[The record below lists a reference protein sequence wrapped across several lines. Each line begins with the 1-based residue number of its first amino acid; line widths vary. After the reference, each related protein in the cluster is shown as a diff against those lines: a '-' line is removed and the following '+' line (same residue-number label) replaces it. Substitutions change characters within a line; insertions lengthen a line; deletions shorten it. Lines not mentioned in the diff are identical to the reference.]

1 MRILSALLISLA
13 LLLPRPAWSAD
24 QTTLVRY
31 ATDGLI
37 DYPLALLEKSL
48 QASEEKYGPYRLQRS
63 DMSPSQGRV
72 RQLVTDGALLDV
84 MFIMSSEEVESE
96 MLVVPFPL
104 MRGLLGYRVMMTT
117 PENLAALEAV
127 KSLEDLQQYVA
138 IQGGDWAD
146 TDILR
151 ANQLSVITTSDMV
164 SMMRM
169 LKAGRVDY
177 FPRGVAE
184 IWEELQLPI
193 AEGLVANKKVVLRYT
208 GPYYIA
214 VSKRRPLL
222 QERILYGLMQL
233 HESGEFE
240 RFLRQRPEMSRA
252 LSFLEQGD
260 YRVIDLASPFQLPS
274 IQQVPSELW
283 YQPAL
288 EKSR

>member
-84 MFIMSSEEVESE
+84 MFVMSSEEVESE

-127 KSLEDLQQYVA
+127 KSLEDLQPYVA

-184 IWEELQLPI
+184 IWEELKLPL

-252 LSFLEQGD
+252 LSFLEHSD
-260 YRVIDLASPFQLPS
+260 YQIIDLTSPFTLPS
-274 IQQVPSELW
+274 IQKVPSELW